1 MTVPENHD
9 SHSEDGA
16 TNVDGATA
24 VERLER
30 TLGGEL
36 TRFLV
41 SALARA
47 QASSRG
53 EPR

>member
-1 MTVPENHD
+1 MTVPESHD
-9 SHSEDGA
+9 PHSEDSA
-16 TNVDGATA
+16 TSVDGATA
-24 VERLER
+24 AERLER

-47 QASSRG
+47 QAPSRG